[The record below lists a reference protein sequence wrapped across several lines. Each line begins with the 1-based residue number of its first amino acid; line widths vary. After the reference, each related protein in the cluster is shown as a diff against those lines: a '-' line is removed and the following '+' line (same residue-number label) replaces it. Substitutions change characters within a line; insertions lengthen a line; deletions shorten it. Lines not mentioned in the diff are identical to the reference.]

1 MKTFGAYLP
10 QSLSDNILVSHKSQA
25 LQCHSKKG
33 QGVRRRTH
41 REKEK
46 RVNMTQEKQH
56 TGLPAF
62 TSAPQTAQ
70 TLTQRPHKRLSEA
83 PCTSAKHSGC
93 KRAGL
98 PDKDTGVKF
107 KGLFHGC
114 HRRFRGGRGFN
125 NNNNNN
131 KWWNRRG
138 NSDFTGS
145 TCNNKKM
152 SPPLLCALVQRFD
165 DSAFYSHNEPP
176 PKQLIWFPDCG
187 SSWLPPRLD
196 GQHICPMN

>member
-83 PCTSAKHSGC
+83 PLHKC
-93 KRAGL
+93 KTQWL
-98 PDKDTGVKF
+98 Q
-107 KGLFHGC
+107 KGWIARQRHWGEVQGPVHGC
-114 HRRFRGGRGFN
+114 HRRFRGGRGF